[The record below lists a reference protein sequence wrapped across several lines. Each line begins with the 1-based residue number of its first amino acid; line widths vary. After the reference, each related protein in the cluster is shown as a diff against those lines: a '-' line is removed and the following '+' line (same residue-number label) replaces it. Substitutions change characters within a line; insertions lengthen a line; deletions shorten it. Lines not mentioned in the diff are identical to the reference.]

1 MMNAQTIL
9 LVVLRLLH
17 IVAAFSWVAL
27 GGTLTFF
34 VAPAAVAAGEN
45 GYRYLKSLFTRTR
58 YTRLI
63 PMVAGTTTLAGIL
76 LYLVGGG
83 RFGPVGSAV
92 LGIGALSG
100 LIATIHGG
108 AVTDRSTKA
117 LGKVLANVPD
127 GTQTIPAATLTELNT
142 LATKLLGDARISF
155 IFMAVALI
163 CMGSA
168 RYL

>member
-1 MMNAQTIL
+1 MMNVQTIL

-17 IVAAFSWVAL
+17 ILAAVSWLAL

-45 GYRYLKSLFTRTR
+45 GYRYLKTLFTRTR

-117 LGKVLANVPD
+117 LSKVLATVPD
-127 GTQTIPAATLTELNT
+127 GTQPITAATLTELNA
-142 LATKLLGDARISF
+142 LATTLLSNSRISF
-155 IFMAVALI
+155 ALMALALI